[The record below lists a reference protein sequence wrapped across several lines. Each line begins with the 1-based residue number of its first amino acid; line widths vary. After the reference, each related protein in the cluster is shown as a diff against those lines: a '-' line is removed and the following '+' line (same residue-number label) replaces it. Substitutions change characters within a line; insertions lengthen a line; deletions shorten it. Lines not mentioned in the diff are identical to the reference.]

1 MAYMFAYCQADKLDV
16 SHFDTH
22 NVTSMHNMFR
32 GCQAKELDVSNFDTS
47 KVLDFS
53 YMFSNYNGHI
63 IGKYKFPKE
72 AFIWE

>member
-1 MAYMFAYCQADKLDV
+1 MNDFLCDEDMSFYFRHQKAKGI
-16 SHFDTH
+16 
-22 NVTSMHNMFR
+22 NVD
-32 GCQAKELDVSNFDTS
+32 ELDVSNFDTS

-72 AFIWE
+72 VFE